1 MYERRYGSKY
11 DNSLSTTEIA
21 KRIRADIK
29 AAVTAGELPGKPVTY
44 SVVSAYF
51 SGGSSIDVT
60 VRGMVGSRVEGAGS
74 SPPSDAEVDNRRA
87 GKRWP
92 WLTDEARRVMGIVE
106 SIHNAYNHDGSAIE
120 VDYHD
125 VNYYGSVEIE
135 TEESA
140 RWRAAEVARKAARPA
155 RPICEHCNRPIRN
168 RTAFGHYNT
177 CEPAMAAM
185 RARVAAAREGRS

>member
-29 AAVTAGELPGKPVTY
+29 AAVAAGELPGSPVSY
-44 SVVSAYF
+44 SVV
-51 SGGSSIDVT
+51 

-74 SPPSDAEVDNRRA
+74 SPPSDAETDNRRA

-92 WLTDEARRVMGIVE
+92 WLTDEARDVMAKVE
-106 SIHNAYNHDGSAIE
+106 AIHNAYNHDGSEIM

-155 RPICEHCNRPIRN
+155 RPD
-168 RTAFGHYNT
+168 T
-177 CEPAMAAM
+177 CMSCANS
-185 RARVAAAREGRS
+185 RSLAR